1 VVKHVSESTSPDTAR
16 VRACVDGYV
25 QGVGFRYWVRSR
37 ALDLGLAGYA
47 ANLPDGRVEVVA
59 QGPRDKCDVL
69 VRLLGERPSSE
80 GRPGFVDDVTHQWL
94 QPAHVRPGFETR

>member
-1 VVKHVSESTSPDTAR
+1 MTESTNADTAR

-37 ALDLGLAGYA
+37 ALELGLTGHA

-59 QGPRDKCDVL
+59 QGPRDKCEQL
-69 VRLLGERPSSE
+69 VRILGERPSSE
-80 GRPGFVDDVTHQWL
+80 GRPGYVDDVTQQWL
-94 QPAHVRPGFETR
+94 QPAQVRPGFETR

>member
-1 VVKHVSESTSPDTAR
+1 VVTDVAERAEPDTTR

-37 ALDLGLAGYA
+37 ALELGLAGYA

-59 QGPRDKCDVL
+59 QGPRDRCEQL
-69 VRLLGERPSSE
+69 VRLLGERPSAE
-80 GRPGFVDDVTHQWL
+80 GRPGFVDDVTHEWL
-94 QPAHVRPGFETR
+94 EPASVPRGFETR

>member
-1 VVKHVSESTSPDTAR
+1 MGESTNPDSVR
-16 VRACVDGYV
+16 VRACVGGYV

-59 QGPRDKCDVL
+59 QGPRDKCEQL
-69 VRLLGERPSSE
+69 IRMLAERPSSE
-80 GRPGFVDDVTHQWL
+80 GRPGYVDDVTQQWL
-94 QPAHVRPGFETR
+94 QPAQVRSGFETR